1 MKRKSFYRILA
12 ALVTATVI
20 FASCTKE
27 EDVRLDPTLK
37 TAQTTNITSSTAT
50 VVGFVIAEGDGFT
63 EKGVCYNTAA
73 NPTIANNKVVY
84 SGELKTATFNV
95 PLTGLNYATKYYAR
109 AYATGPAGT
118 IYGEELTFT
127 TLPVVPTVTTTAVT
141 AITSFTAT
149 GGGNVT
155 VAGGATVTA
164 RGICF
169 GTSHNPTVTGSKT
182 SNGTGTGAFTSIMT
196 GLKNGTTYYVRAYA
210 TNSAGTGY
218 GNEVSFTTVA
228 FPVSIYALGDATTAG
243 WDNNAAI
250 KIDQSA
256 NPGVYTALLELT
268 TGKSLKFIQNLGQ
281 WQPQWGQAS
290 GAAAGTLGVN
300 PGGGSDPDA
309 IAITGPSAKYKVTVD
324 LGAMTYKVE
333 LFFPPSIYALGDGTT
348 AGWDNNAAIK
358 IDQSSTPGVYV
369 GVLDLLAAK
378 SLKFIQTLGQWQPQ
392 WGQASGAAA
401 GTLGVNPGGG
411 SDPDAITTPATA
423 GKYKVTVDMVNM
435 TYKIESALPT
445 ALFMIGDGVGDWD
458 WSKTNLPMIP
468 VWGHP
473 NLFWEIVWMNASGGF
488 KFAPQKAWVNDFGKT
503 GNATGGVYDKGGDN
517 IPVPG
522 TAGYYMVVVD
532 LNANKIAIADPKVYL
547 MGNVIGSWDTQNAAG
562 LFTVDNANSLIKV
575 TKTLAAGD
583 LRMYVWH
590 PWFTDW
596 WQSEFIILNNK
607 IVFRGTGDDQTRV
620 PVTAGSHTINLNF
633 KTGTA
638 EIL

>member
-1 MKRKSFYRILA
+1 MKRKTLYRILA
-12 ALVTATVI
+12 VLFTLTVI
-20 FASCTKE
+20 FASCIKE
-27 EDVRLDPTLK
+27 EDVRLVPTLE
-37 TAQTTNITSSTAT
+37 TTQTTNITSSSAT
-50 VVGFVIAEGDGFT
+50 VVGFVVAEGDGFT
-63 EKGVCYNTAA
+63 EKGVCFNTATA
-73 NPTIANNKVVY
+73 PTITNNKVVY
-84 SGELKTATFNV
+84 SGEMITATFNV
-95 PLTGLNYATKYYAR
+95 PLTGLTYATKYYAR

-127 TLPVVPTVTTTAVT
+127 TLPVVPTLTTAAIT

-155 VAGGATVTA
+155 VSGGATITA
-164 RGICF
+164 RGVCYS
-169 GTSHNPTVTGSKT
+169 TSHNPTLTNSKT
-182 SNGTGTGAFTSIMT
+182 SNGTGTGAFTSLLT
-196 GLKNGTTYYVRAYA
+196 SLKNGTTYYVRAYA

-218 GNEVSFTTVA
+218 GPEVSFTTVA
-228 FPVSIYALGDATTAG
+228 FPESIFALGDGTTAG
-243 WDNNAAI
+243 WDNSAAI

-256 NPGVYTALLELT
+256 NPGVYVAVLDLSA
-268 TGKSLKFIQNLGQ
+268 GKMLKFIQNLGS
-281 WQPQWGQAS
+281 WQPQWGQAA

-309 IAITGPSAKYKVTVD
+309 IIVPVPSGKYKVTVD
-324 LGAMTYKVE
+324 LGNMTYNVE

-358 IDQSSTPGVYV
+358 IDQSSTPGIYI

-378 SLKFIQTLGQWQPQ
+378 SLKFIQNLGSWQPQ
-392 WGQASGAAA
+392 WGQASGAAV

-423 GKYKVTVDMVNM
+423 GKYKVTIDMGTM
-435 TYKIESALPT
+435 TYKVESALPT
-445 ALFMIGDGVGDWD
+445 ALFMIGDGVGDWSWD
-458 WSKTNLPMIP
+458 NTNLPMIP
-468 VWGHP
+468 VYGHP

-503 GNATGGVYDKGGDN
+503 GDATGGIYDKGGDN
-517 IPVPG
+517 IAVPG

-547 MGNVIGSWDTQNAAG
+547 IGNTIGSWDSGQAGG
-562 LFTVDNANSLIKV
+562 LFTVDNANSLITI
-575 TKTLAAGD
+575 TKTLADGD
-583 LRMYVWH
+583 LRMYAWH

-596 WQSEFIILNNK
+596 WQSEFIILSDK
-607 IVFRGTGDDQTRV
+607 IEFRGTGGDQTRV

-633 KTGTA
+633 KTGA
-638 EIL
+638 AAVL